1 VTIAFSQTVPASIDD
16 HRTRSPVRIV
26 SDRLLVRLN
35 SYGTHAEV
43 SYLGTGS
50 TAEPAEPGYALSP
63 GHSLFGLSYEVWK
76 NHVGQTVDVLEL
88 QAVARAASLR
98 ANWSLVPWISVDGD
112 DWRSEPEIPPLP
124 LPDSEYG
131 FHTGRRAVPCSRER
145 LIRQCLEA
153 PETLAVKIP
162 EAAGWVRPE
171 EVGFLVD
178 ALRRKTL
185 DSTDAQMRWA
195 GGMLALLSAIAWF
208 AGAEARSG
216 WVVLCALA
224 AAWLAVAMY
233 QAGEAERHAGT
244 GYPVAREQHRHA
256 VWLEGRPALLTWG
269 LITLLVLVM
278 IGQVLAAGDPIQIAG
293 LVKPLV
299 HEGEVWRLLTGALLH
314 GGLLHLGL
322 NVLAIGSL
330 APLVEAHGGRP
341 ALPILFVSA
350 ALGGSITSLWLLP
363 DAPSVGAS
371 GGILGIVGYLFVLG
385 YRRRHAL
392 PQGFVG
398 RMGVGI
404 LATGIFG
411 VVGYALVDNAMHAG
425 GLVTGMLLAGVFPLE
440 SEAKGRD
447 RRILST
453 LGDVAIGVLMIAG
466 AGVMM
471 MLMRG

>member
-1 VTIAFSQTVPASIDD
+1 MVDRGS
-16 HRTRSPVRIV
+16 RSRVGPV
-26 SDRLLVRLN
+26 SDRLLVRFN
-35 SYGTHAEV
+35 SYGTHATV
-43 SYLGTGS
+43 SYPGIAS
-50 TAEPAEPGYALSP
+50 SPEPGEREHELSP
-63 GHSLFGLSYEVWK
+63 GDSLFGLSHATWK
-76 NHVGQTVDVLEL
+76 SHLGHTVDVLEL
-88 QAVARAASLR
+88 QAIARAATLR
-98 ANWSLVPWISVDGD
+98 ARRSLVPWISVEGD
-112 DWRSEPEIPPLP
+112 DWRREPPIPPLP
-124 LPDSEYG
+124 LPEAEHG
-131 FHTGRRAVPCSRER
+131 FNTGRRSVPCSRER

-153 PETLAVKIP
+153 PETLAVKTP
-162 EAAGWVRPE
+162 ESSGWVRPE

-185 DSTDAQMRWA
+185 DSTDAQMRTA
-195 GGMLALLSAIAWF
+195 GGMLAVLSAIAWF

-244 GYPVAREQHRHA
+244 GYAAAREQHRHA

-269 LITLLVLVM
+269 LISLLTLVM
-278 IGQVLAAGDPIQIAG
+278 IGQVFAPGDPIQIAG

-322 NVLAIGSL
+322 NVLAIWSL

-341 ALPILFVSA
+341 TLPILFVTA
-350 ALGGSITSLWLLP
+350 ALGGSATSLWLLP

-371 GGILGIVGYLFVLG
+371 GGILGIVGFLFVLG
-385 YRRRHAL
+385 YRRRHSL

-411 VVGYALVDNAMHAG
+411 IVGYALVDNAMHAG
-425 GLVTGMLLAGVFPLE
+425 GLVTGMLLAGVLPLE
-440 SEAKGRD
+440 SEAEGMH

-453 LGDVAIGVLMIAG
+453 LGDVAIGALVIAG

-471 MLMRG
+471 MLLRG